1 MTKWC
6 GWCLF
11 YLLLLLRGLRLERDA
26 YKVEDWRKSWPRV
39 VEVDRKF
46 VCWCKCRWRGE
57 EKQFSPCNV
66 IIAVTLLAEL
76 YLTKL
81 HSWTRTDMQCWR
93 RNWPPR
99 WASYPPRVIVQVKLD
114 NSSGASLACLSCW
127 RQDDATNKSV
137 LITSSLTPFS
147 PHSLGHKMD
156 TGLNSVLEASKPAS
170 KPTMEASP
178 N

>member
-11 YLLLLLRGLRLERDA
+11 YLLLLRGLRLERDA

-76 YLTKL
+76 CLTKL
-81 HSWTRTDMQCWR
+81 HSWTRTDMQRWR
-93 RNWPPR
+93 RNRPPR

-114 NSSGASLACLSCW
+114 NSSGASLACQSCW

-137 LITSSLTPFS
+137 LRKENSCYYSFAFQN
-147 PHSLGHKMD
+147 
-156 TGLNSVLEASKPAS
+156 LNFNHVCSNRMEFCLLLV
-170 KPTMEASP
+170 TMLQKCH
-178 N
+178 